1 MVLSGYRVPPGVS
14 AVYTAFLS
22 TNSDSQFPEAAA
34 YRPERWLRGHPCQ
47 HRAHAFSSIPFGH
60 GARMCVGRRFAELE
74 LSVLAIRTL
83 QRFRLHHAG
92 PGPDLELAFT
102 NRPDRPVNIAF
113 IDR

>member
-1 MVLSGYRVPPGVS
+1 MKAGV
-14 AVYTAFLS
+14 AAFNQEKAIVGAFSVIPNL
-22 TNSDSQFPEAAA
+22 QMELFEAL
-34 YRPERWLRGHPCQ
+34 LRGHPCQ
-47 HRAHAFSSIPFGH
+47 HRAHAFASIPFGH